1 MPNVPMTDAVPNS
14 VALAAEYN
22 KALANI
28 RDLDAR
34 LQVLEGAT
42 SSSLGRIAG
51 SRRTAGIGP
60 ATFTTETLLQAVTF
74 SAQTGR
80 RYRFTMDYQNVGAD
94 TSYFGVWGRYATGGT
109 VTSTGTQFY
118 YRDTSAGSPGNWEG
132 PKVIIAEAVGLPAGQ
147 VTVGFFVRRTGGSG
161 STDFRADTAQ
171 PAFMWVD
178 DVGT

>member
-1 MPNVPMTDAVPNS
+1 MPNVPMTDAVAGT

-51 SRRTAGIGP
+51 SRRTTGVGP
-60 ATFTTETLLQAVTF
+60 SAFTTETLLQAVTF
-74 SAQTGR
+74 TAQTGR
-80 RYRFTMDYQNVGAD
+80 RYRVTMDYQNVASD
-94 TSYFGVWGRYATGGT
+94 TSYFTMFGRYAAAAT
-109 VTSTGTQFY
+109 VTNTGTQFY
-118 YRDTSAGSPGNWEG
+118 YRDTSAGSPGNWES
-132 PKVIIAEAVGLPAGQ
+132 PKNIIAEATGLPAGQ
-147 VTVGFFVRRTGGSG
+147 VTIGFFIRRSGGSG
-161 STDFRADTAQ
+161 TTDFRADPGQ

-178 DVGT
+178 DVGI